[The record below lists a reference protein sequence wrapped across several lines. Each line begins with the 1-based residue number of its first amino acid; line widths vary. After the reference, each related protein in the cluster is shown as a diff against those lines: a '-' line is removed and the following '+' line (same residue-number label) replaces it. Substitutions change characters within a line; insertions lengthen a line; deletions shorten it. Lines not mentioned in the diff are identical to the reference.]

1 MFWWFLVQDEDFIPL
16 LDIQTGPGNDGAAGA
31 DANST
36 REQKQQQRELGYQ
49 PPWLLRLAHFSS
61 PMLRLHNEIVA
72 FCQMLAPTAE
82 ESASRSASLE
92 SLKGVVRGIWPS
104 ADVLVFGS
112 YATGLYTPASDTDVV
127 VVGTG
132 GVDAQTGRQG
142 EAVYNSCSA
151 GG

>member
-1 MFWWFLVQDEDFIPL
+1 
-16 LDIQTGPGNDGAAGA
+16 
-31 DANST
+31 
-36 REQKQQQRELGYQ
+36 
-49 PPWLLRLAHFSS
+49 
-61 PMLRLHNEIVA
+61 MLRLHNEIVA

-127 VVGTG
+127 VVATG
-132 GVDAQTGRQG
+132 GVDAQTGR
-142 EAVYNSCSA
+142 YSCCSMDGVGSVPA
-151 GG
+151 ADLAAAAKA